1 MRITINDNQAA
12 LLVEAISKITM
23 RHYENLTKDELM
35 LLDKL
40 SDKIDDEQRKEVSPN
55 KKKAMKRATNA
66 RTQKAKE
73 KIENAINIL
82 RMENRPI
89 TIYSVSK
96 ESGVSYNTASK
107 YAKLINSS

>member
-1 MRITINDNQAA
+1 MRITIDNNQAMI
-12 LLVEAISKITM
+12 LIEAISKISM
-23 RHYENLTKDELM
+23 RHYENLTKNELM
-35 LLDKL
+35 IFDKL
-40 SDKIDDEQRKEVSPN
+40 SDKIEYEQKREVSPK
-55 KKKAMKRATNA
+55 KKKAMIEATNV
-66 RTQKAKE
+66 RIRKAKE

-107 YAKLINSS
+107 YFKLIKNA